1 MLCVYILH
9 MYVHY
14 MYIHIYSY
22 MCVYTYEETPAVFFF
37 PLNTNYK
44 AYNTRVPSFL
54 LCQLL
59 NKSLQVSVH
68 NSLGSAIK
76 VNLRFQAVMQ
86 DNT

>member
-44 AYNTRVPSFL
+44 AYK
-54 LCQLL
+54 
-59 NKSLQVSVH
+59 KSVCMYTHTHTHTHTYIYTYIHIYIYIYIHTHIYINCLQI
-68 NSLGSAIK
+68 L
-76 VNLRFQAVMQ
+76 
-86 DNT
+86 